1 MKTIDIMRRAG
12 RSLREAKLRTFLTSL
27 AIAVGAFTVAMSMAA
42 GEGTRQYTEK
52 LISSN
57 VDEQLILIA
66 RDKSL
71 FEGGTASSSAQ
82 TGLVEY
88 NESRGGNANY
98 SIETISQKDIDKIKS
113 IEGVTDPKPVVQV
126 EAKYLKFEGSDKR
139 WTSQLMMFGSGLV
152 VEPSAGSLPKSG
164 EQLGPRDIII
174 PEAYLESLGIKDA
187 NKAIGKKVVITL
199 ERAARALSEE
209 EIAQALAS
217 GGPGALAD
225 LVGSETRDFEF
236 TISAITKTPS
246 MSVVDSLSTPQISA
260 VTAKEMHDFLVAGTD
275 YEGKYMAVTARVAD
289 GVEPSAAKK
298 NVEKAGFFA
307 RVAEDFQ
314 AMIFTV
320 VNILQGIVIG
330 FGVLALIAS
339 VFGVI
344 NTQYISVLERTQQI
358 GLMKALGMR
367 GRHVSKLFRYEAA
380 WLGLLGGVIGSAIA
394 YTVGTIYNPWITET
408 LGLGEGNYLLVF
420 EPIPVVALILAL
432 SAVAIVAGYLPAR
445 KAAKLDPI
453 EALRTE

>member
-1 MKTIDIMRRAG
+1 MKMIDIMRRAG

-27 AIAVGAFTVAMSMAA
+27 AIAVGAFTLALSMAA

-57 VDEQLILIA
+57 VDEQLILIS

-71 FEGGTASSSAQ
+71 FEGGIASPGAQ
-82 TGLVEY
+82 TGLVEFS
-88 NESRGGNANY
+88 ESRGGNSSF
-98 SIETISQKDIDKIKS
+98 SIEMLDQDDIDKIAS
-113 IEGVTDPKPVVQV
+113 IEGVVDPKPVVQV

-164 EQLGPRDIII
+164 EQLGVRDIII
-174 PEAYLESLGIKDA
+174 PEVYLETLDIKDA
-187 NKAIGKKVVITL
+187 AKAIGKKVIITL
-199 ERAARALSEE
+199 ERAARVPSEE
-209 EIAQALAS
+209 EIAEVLATGGPSALAELI
-217 GGPGALAD
+217 GL
-225 LVGSETRDFEF
+225 ENRQFEF
-236 TISAITKTPS
+236 TISAITKTPT

-260 VTAKEMHDFLVAGTD
+260 VTAKEMHDFLVEGTD
-275 YEGKYMAVTARVAD
+275 YEGKYPAVTARVAD
-289 GVEPSAAKK
+289 DVEPSVAKE

-314 AMIFTV
+314 EMIFTV

-330 FGVLALIAS
+330 FGILALIAS

-380 WLGLLGGVIGSAIA
+380 WLGLLGGIIGSAVA
-394 YTVGTIYNPWITET
+394 YAIGTAYNPWITDK

-420 EPIPVVALILAL
+420 EPISIIILILAL
-432 SAVAIVAGYLPAR
+432 SAVAIVAGYLPAK